1 MLILVQPGGT
11 LAAMSEPGQPS
22 PRGGLR
28 RRVRAWGERLRSR
41 RRGRAARRAAAER
54 LYAEMVEEA
63 RSRRF
68 YGELGVPDTP
78 EGRFEMIAL
87 QVALLLRRLRAE
99 GAAGSALGQALFD
112 LMFAD
117 MDAALRELG
126 VGDLGVGRQVK
137 RLAGQFYARLAALD
151 RALGEQALGERAPGA
166 GASAESG
173 AAALAAALAPV
184 GQGGPPPA
192 PDQVGALAAD
202 LLARERALAARPGKA
217 LLRGAAPGAPEPG
230 AEVLVAAK

>member
-1 MLILVQPGGT
+1 MMLILVQPGGT

-151 RALGEQALGERAPGA
+151 RALAAPGA
-166 GASAESG
+166 GAP
-173 AAALAAALAPV
+173 AALAAALAPV
-184 GQGGPPPA
+184 WQGGPPPA

-230 AEVLVAAK
+230 AEVRVAAK

>member
-1 MLILVQPGGT
+1 MMLILVQPGGT

-151 RALGEQALGERAPGA
+151 RALGEQALGEPAPGA
-166 GASAESG
+166 GAP
-173 AAALAAALAPV
+173 AALAAALAPV
-184 GQGGPPPA
+184 WQGGPPPA

-217 LLRGAAPGAPEPG
+217 LLRGAAAGAPEPG